1 MSFCPKRLGPLDCI
15 DVSDQL
21 APQTDDNVVRATP
34 LVRFC
39 LVNDLARLLDGLI
52 MQMTVDKWAEVN
64 QLLSLSA
71 SLFISYNTRFYNRN
85 GQYAACVSPVSF
97 SSLPGTARS

>member
-1 MSFCPKRLGPLDCI
+1 MSFCPKRLGPLDFI

-64 QLLSLSA
+64 QL
-71 SLFISYNTRFYNRN
+71 
-85 GQYAACVSPVSF
+85 SPISF
-97 SSLPGTARS
+97 SSLPGTAHS